1 MHYIL
6 VKSIADAALTILIVL
21 ILVFLG
27 IGPKQV
33 AKETLIRDIGRPL
46 DHFDVAVLVELLT
59 ETTVHAQDLVIY
71 ESCDGELFE
80 DVDEFFE
87 KAAVFLGW
95 RLKRYFRFSLPFEE
109 RLIEAVDVRE
119 RVALVIASQQEEVL
133 GVLDLESQQQQHGF
147 NLHGASSLIVTEE

>member
-6 VKSIADAALTILIVL
+6 VKSIADAAFTILIVL

-27 IGPKQV
+27 VGPKQV
-33 AKETLIRDIGRPL
+33 AEETLVWDVRRPL
-46 DHFDVAVLVELLT
+46 DHLDVAVLVELLT
-59 ETTVHAQDLVIY
+59 EAAVHAQDLVIY
-71 ESCDGELFE
+71 KCGNRKLFE
-80 DVDEFFE
+80 DIDEFFE
-87 KAAVFLGW
+87 KAAVFLRW